1 MWWSEDDNWIHNWFR
16 CRRYP
21 FVARSIFDELEEQF
35 REMHEYMQR
44 EFEELSKKAPKDLV
58 RTKVLPD
65 GSKVEEWGPFVYG
78 YTIKI
83 GPQGKPEIREF
94 GNIKPQPKLGSR
106 STVDVRKE
114 REPLVDVVL
123 MAGEVKVVAELPGV
137 DKKDIQLS
145 GTEDTLTISV
155 DAGERSYFKEIE
167 LPTKVEV
174 RNAKSTYKNGVLE
187 VTLPAKK
194 VDEPKG
200 QPIKID

>member
-1 MWWSEDDNWIHNWFR
+1 VWWIEDDSWLPSWFR
-16 CRRYP
+16 RRRYP
-21 FVARSIFDELEEQF
+21 FVARSLFDELEEQF
-35 REMHEYMQR
+35 REIHEYMQR
-44 EFEELSKKAPKDLV
+44 DFEELSKKAPKDLV
-58 RTKVLPD
+58 RTKILPD

-106 STVDVRKE
+106 ATVDVKKE

-123 MAGEVKVVAELPGV
+123 MDGEVKIVAELPGV
-137 DKKDIQLS
+137 DKKDIKLNS
-145 GTEDTLTISV
+145 TEDTLTIAV
-155 DAGERSYFKEIE
+155 DAGERSYFKEIT
-167 LPTKVEV
+167 LPTKVDV
-174 RNAKSTYKNGVLE
+174 QKAKSTYKNGVLE

-194 VDEPKG
+194 THEPKG